1 MSQQQRLGR
10 LELAEQ
16 EREVYREAEGL
27 SEELGVPA
35 HELVRQFWEMAKRVE
50 RWGMDAALRWIAQEY
65 GVSEDE
71 VRTRYEAGLAEQ
83 ERRRRC

>member
-16 EREVYREAEGL
+16 EREVYREAERL

-35 HELVRQFWEMAKRVE
+35 DELVRQFWEMAERVQRE
-50 RWGMDAALRWIAQEY
+50 GMDAALRWIAHEN
-65 GVSEDE
+65 GVSEDD
-71 VRTRYEAGLAEQ
+71 VRAEYEAV
-83 ERRRRC
+83 